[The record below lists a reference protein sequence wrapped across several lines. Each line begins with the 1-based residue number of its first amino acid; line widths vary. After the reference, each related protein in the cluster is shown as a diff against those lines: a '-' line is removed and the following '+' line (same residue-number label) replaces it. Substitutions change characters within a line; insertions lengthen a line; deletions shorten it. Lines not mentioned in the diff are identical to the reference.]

1 LSRYLFKKSTKRFS
15 WLGKP
20 GWWLEATL
28 LKLFWF
34 WVQRQGVDQAAE
46 KGSWLFRKLGPHVR
60 KHQHILNNL
69 SIAFPELSQEAL
81 EKLAVEA
88 WGNFGAVLAEYPFIN
103 TMVAGGKDARNEI
116 VLSDAS
122 RSIVENKLPAVY
134 IAPHL
139 GSCEVPAA
147 TLARL
152 GVKLATVYAPQSNP
166 LVDRMVQ
173 HFREP
178 VGMTLFP
185 KENAIR
191 TLVKEIRKGSSL
203 GLLPDQ
209 RNDSGELIP
218 FFGIDAP
225 TVTSPAWL
233 AIKMNVPLIPI
244 QVERTGASRFLIT
257 FHDPIDT
264 HAEIED
270 MQKRLYET
278 TKQVNACFEQWI
290 RKHPEQWHW
299 TKRRWPRPGK

>member
-1 LSRYLFKKSTKRFS
+1 MSRFIFKNSAKRFA
-15 WLGKP
+15 WLSKP
-20 GWWLEATL
+20 GWWLEAGL

-34 WVQRQGVDQAAE
+34 WVKRSGVDQAAE

-60 KHQHILNNL
+60 KHQHVLKNL
-69 SIAFPELSQEAL
+69 SIAFPELEQEER

-88 WGNFGAVLAEYPFIN
+88 WGNFGAVLAEYPFMDK
-103 TMVAGGKDARNEI
+103 MVAGEEAARNEI
-116 VLSDAS
+116 ELSDAS
-122 RSIVENKLPAVY
+122 RPIVENKLPAVY
-134 IAPHL
+134 IAAHL
-139 GSCEVPAA
+139 GSYEIPAA

-152 GVKLATVYAPQSNP
+152 GVGITSVYAPQSNP
-166 LVDRMVQ
+166 FADRMVQ
-173 HFREP
+173 RYREP
-178 VGMTLFP
+178 LGMTLVP

-191 TLVKEIRKGSSL
+191 TLVKEIRKGRSL

-209 RNDSGELIP
+209 RNDSGELVP
-218 FFGIDAP
+218 FFGVDAP

-233 AIKMNVPLIPI
+233 AIKMNVPLVPI
-244 QVERTGASRFLIT
+244 QVERIGHSRFRIV

-270 MQKRLYET
+270 IQERLYET

-299 TKRRWPRPGK
+299 TKRRWPRRDK